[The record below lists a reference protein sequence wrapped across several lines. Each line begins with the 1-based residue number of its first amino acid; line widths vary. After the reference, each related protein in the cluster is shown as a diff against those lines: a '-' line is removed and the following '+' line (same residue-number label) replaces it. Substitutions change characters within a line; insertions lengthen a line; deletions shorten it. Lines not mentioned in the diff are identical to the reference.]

1 MSDPQ
6 IDPAGNTQAFR
17 AFAQERDA
25 EIVKPQASRAPL
37 WIAIAVVLLI
47 AVAIV
52 AFVLI
57 K

>member
-17 AFAQERDA
+17 AFAQNRDA
-25 EIVKPQASRAPL
+25 EVTKPQSSRMPL
-37 WIAIAVVLLI
+37 WIALGVVLLI
-47 AVAIV
+47 AIAIV
-52 AFVLI
+52 AYLLI